1 MHLTIISGATK
12 QTVSIFF
19 SSVTWLNFGIG
30 IFGRWECK
38 SVYNEFFL
46 QEISNPIGFMAVRSK
61 SDGFNKS
68 HEPAGHKIKSTSENE
83 MESSLIIRVCVSTT
97 ATHHD
102 KHTNN
107 ETQNKSNQPHS
118 EQCLNHKFLKTPGC
132 VELWR
137 MKWRLMLS
145 FGVICMCR
153 GWSRDGCEDK
163 KRGEEGWGQSHGT
176 RSHLRDG
183 RGRMRNWALRE
194 REEMRRCSPEE
205 DQNSPTSSGEAFDS
219 VEKWAESQTW
229 GLKTPGWVWLLE
241 AIGAQLR
248 RSVRMEEV
256 RLPGVRWVEGVEEGS

>member
-107 ETQNKSNQPHS
+107 ETQNKSNQPHF

-183 RGRMRNWALRE
+183 RGRMRNWALERGKKWEGAAPKKTRILQLHRE
-194 REEMRRCSPEE
+194 RRLIVLKSGQNHRQEVWKHLGGCGYWRPSGHSYG
-205 DQNSPTSSGEAFDS
+205 DQWGWRKSGC
-219 VEKWAESQTW
+219 Q
-229 GLKTPGWVWLLE
+229 GLGE
-241 AIGAQLR
+241 
-248 RSVRMEEV
+248 
-256 RLPGVRWVEGVEEGS
+256 